1 MSSLSSSSKTLAVA
15 ALLAVAAGAF
25 AGDSGLGRLYDGS
38 PSTEKPN
45 FEVPRPATPS
55 SAPAAA
61 LRKPTVVPPELAAAI
76 TRVGIDAQL
85 AKLGSSSAASFTFG
99 VLGDAE
105 PGRFPWERIFSPGS
119 HVFVDEMAALQAASP
134 DFILQLGDFVSEGVP
149 ENYKAHVAWLDA
161 NMRTPLLRCIGNHDR
176 SRPNGDA
183 DKNLYDA
190 VFGPRDYYFD
200 RGGWRFIALDSS
212 NRELTP
218 AQLAWLKTALDT
230 PARKVIFTH
239 VPPKY
244 LKALKPLP
252 VVGALE
258 TESAEFEAAQA
269 EDQKSGGGIHD
280 FLTNYFDDGAKEFEE
295 LVSKGN
301 VAAVYMGHIHAFWA
315 ADYRGVRYVISGGGG
330 SPLYPLPPGYPKK
343 RFAHYMTVSV
353 SPAGL
358 VETIHPY
365 HGSPFVLPPV
375 KR

>member
-1 MSSLSSSSKTLAVA
+1 MSSISSKRATPLAIA
-15 ALLAVAAGAF
+15 ALFAAAGAF

-38 PSTEKPN
+38 PSTEN
-45 FEVPRPATPS
+45 LRFEIPRPATPA
-55 SAPAAA
+55 SAPAAE
-61 LRKPTVVPPELAAAI
+61 LRRPTVVPPDLAAAKS
-76 TRVGIDAQL
+76 RVGIDAQL
-85 AKLGSSSAASFTFG
+85 AKLGTSSAPSFTFG

-119 HVFVDEMAALQAASP
+119 RVFVDEMAALQAAAP

-149 ENYKAHVAWLDA
+149 ENYRAHVAWLDA

-190 VFGPRDYYFD
+190 VFGPRDYFFD
-200 RGGWRFIALDSS
+200 RGGWRFIALDTS

-218 AQLAWLKTALDT
+218 VQLDWLQAALDT

-258 TESAEFEAAQA
+258 TDSAEFDAARA
-269 EDQKSGGGIHD
+269 EDLKSGGGIHD
-280 FLTNYFDDGAKEFEE
+280 FLTNYFDDGAKAFEE
-295 LVSKGN
+295 LVSNGN

-330 SPLYPLPPGYPKK
+330 SPLYPLPPGYPKE
-343 RFAHYMTVSV
+343 RFAHYMTVAV
-353 SPAGL
+353 SPSGL
-358 VETIHPY
+358 VETVHPY
-365 HGSPFVLPPV
+365 RGAPFVLPPV